1 MSMYDIEPRP
11 GKKMEGL
18 KTCPFCGSQPELKSK
33 ILNPESSHPTTL
45 WWYQCSNTRCNGSQM
60 WNKSVEAALENWN
73 RRA

>member
-1 MSMYDIEPRP
+1 MSFIDIKGR
-11 GKKMEGL
+11 KRDDRL
-18 KTCPFCGSQPELKSK
+18 LACPFCGSQPELKTK

-45 WWYQCSNTRCNGSQM
+45 FYYQCSNSRCNGSQM

>member
-1 MSMYDIEPRP
+1 MSFNDIRP
-11 GKKMEGL
+11 KVKDDRL
-18 KTCPFCGSQPELKSK
+18 LTCPFCGSQPELKTK

-45 WWYQCSNTRCNGSQM
+45 FWYQCSNSRCNGSQM